1 MLIIGSDQTCLVKN
15 LNSAI
20 QKTLKTFRQLNW
32 HVIHGRRCLF
42 LKNLFFFSIRNAAV
56 VTKVDV

>member
-1 MLIIGSDQTCLVKN
+1 MLINGPDQTCLVKN

-32 HVIHGRRCLF
+32 HVIHGRRYLF
-42 LKNLFFFSIRNAAV
+42 LKNGFFFPFEMLL
-56 VTKVDV
+56 